1 MRKHIVKEVDQKYD
15 SMNETKQA
23 FYKYGSNCI
32 IEESANI
39 DDLNEQSSRRF
50 SAEESK
56 KSRQNS
62 FAIKHERSEP
72 QIKVTSASSE

>member
-23 FYKYGSNCI
+23 FYKYGSNVI
-32 IEESANI
+32 IEESANM

-50 SAEESK
+50 SSPLTVYISPFGLIIIQQAM
-56 KSRQNS
+56 
-62 FAIKHERSEP
+62 
-72 QIKVTSASSE
+72 